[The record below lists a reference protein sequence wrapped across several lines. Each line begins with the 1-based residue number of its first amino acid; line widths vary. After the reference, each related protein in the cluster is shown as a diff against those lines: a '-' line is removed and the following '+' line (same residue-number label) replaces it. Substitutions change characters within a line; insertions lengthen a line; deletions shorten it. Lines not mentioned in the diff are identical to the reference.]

1 MEILEG
7 VKWQTSQVNYNG
19 PKQQCIVFSWSLS
32 EDDSVSDGDGEGD
45 SDGNDACDDESI
57 RDGDGE
63 GGDEI
68 DDVQGRLPLSL
79 GRTIKSCSLPL
90 LAGSG
95 WGGELSISA
104 WQCDLMDDDDID

>member
-1 MEILEG
+1 MVMI
-7 VKWQTSQVNYNG
+7 
-19 PKQQCIVFSWSLS
+19 IVMMKVLGII
-32 EDDSVSDGDGEGD
+32 D
-45 SDGNDACDDESI
+45 
-57 RDGDGE
+57 DGE

-95 WGGELSISA
+95 WGGGLSISA
-104 WQCDLMDDDDID
+104 WQCNLMDDDDID

>member
-1 MEILEG
+1 M
-7 VKWQTSQVNYNG
+7 
-19 PKQQCIVFSWSLS
+19 S

-57 RDGDGE
+57 MDVDGE

-95 WGGELSISA
+95 WGGGGGV
-104 WQCDLMDDDDID
+104 ID